1 MQQTLGSSKII
12 GISGQI
18 SSGKSTLAKALANAL
33 SGQVISFGN
42 FVRTEATKRGV
53 DVGRVAL
60 QQFGE
65 KLIREMGAKE
75 FVGRVFDLLAI
86 STPFL
91 ILDGVRHIIIW
102 QVIQDLGV
110 KNALIYLDIGE
121 EERFRRLVQRD
132 EIEPAIARQVLTHP
146 MEVNTK
152 ELCKYAD
159 LVITTNTFIMLP
171 QITQMLSEKGM
182 V

>member
-1 MQQTLGSSKII
+1 MERTLGSSKII

-18 SSGKSTLAKALANAL
+18 SSGKSTLAKALANTL
-33 SGQVISFGN
+33 NGQVISFGN
-42 FVRTEATKRGV
+42 FVRTEAAKRGI

-60 QQFGE
+60 QQCGE
-65 KLIREMGAKE
+65 ELIRELGAKE

-91 ILDGVRHIIIW
+91 ILDGVRHIVVW
-102 QVIQDLGV
+102 QVIQDLVV
-110 KNALIYLDIGE
+110 KNALIYLDIEE

-132 EIEPAIARQVLTHP
+132 QIEPVMAKQVLTHP

-152 ELCKYAD
+152 ELRKYAD
-159 LVITTNTFIMLP
+159 LVIATNTFISLP